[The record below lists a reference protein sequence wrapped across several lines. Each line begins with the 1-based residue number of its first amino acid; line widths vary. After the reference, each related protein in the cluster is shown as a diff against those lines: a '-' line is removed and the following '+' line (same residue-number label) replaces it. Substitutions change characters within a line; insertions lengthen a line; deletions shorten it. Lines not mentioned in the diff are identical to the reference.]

1 MYMPQEQEF
10 IQLLN
15 KHQNIIHKVTHLYTN
30 NAIDR
35 EDLFQEI
42 CLQAWKS
49 INSFRGESQF
59 STWLYRVALNIAIT
73 HLKKEKNKPTQ
84 TSLLPNETELE
95 NNNPI
100 ELQTQAMHK
109 AIAELNKIDKALVML
124 YLEDY
129 SYIDIGKILGITPN
143 NVAVKMNRLKVK
155 LKERTEAIFNSL
167 NA

>member
-1 MYMPQEQEF
+1 MPQEQEF

-30 NAIDR
+30 NTIDR

-73 HLKKEKNKPTQ
+73 HLKKEKNKPTPI
-84 TSLLPNETELE
+84 SLLPNETELE